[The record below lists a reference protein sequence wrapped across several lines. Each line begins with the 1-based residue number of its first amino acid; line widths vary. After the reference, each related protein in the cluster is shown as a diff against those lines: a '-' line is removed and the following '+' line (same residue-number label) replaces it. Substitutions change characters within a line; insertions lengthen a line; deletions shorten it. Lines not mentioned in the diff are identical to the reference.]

1 MNQFACAGGLAQR
14 ALVRRRRLGEH
25 RRRSFARHGER
36 AGRLGDTSAAARLPR
51 TFLAIAETDL
61 LDTRRISRTSACGL
75 TAP

>member
-1 MNQFACAGGLAQR
+1 VRAVSPSERSCAAAASAGIAV
-14 ALVRRRRLGEH
+14 AP
-25 RRRSFARHGER
+25 FARHGER
-36 AGRLGDTSAAARLPR
+36 AGRLGDTSAASRLPR